1 MRAAAVGVVHDEE
14 LFDLPVPDERL
25 ERGEV
30 PQDRFDAARG
40 GAQDDGLVR
49 PEAEE

>member
-1 MRAAAVGVVHDEE
+1 MRAPAVCVVYDQE
-14 LFDLPVPDERL
+14 LLDLPVPDERL

-30 PQDRFDAARG
+30 PQDRVDAARG